1 MIANRGLHILLQ
13 LGPVLRV
20 HCMKESFEADRGR
33 CWNTQHLWGIA
44 APLLL
49 TGNKVPVPNC
59 NVRGSK
65 RDAVAVFGL
74 LALLIESCQLG
85 QRIPTR
91 QERQRNNCAE
101 HRFTKQGVSQLHAT
115 AQQEHVHVVQE
126 GAGNNADQSCHA
138 EPRYAAR
145 DSKHHA
151 PRPLKLR
158 LAVWRQHTD
167 PVLVSPSA
175 RFVCTCYE
183 RRRIRNVGNSE
194 TSKDERFLGKP
205 STRHQKGRESVAAI
219 LSLAGMAELADAL
232 DLGSSAERRAGSSP
246 VPGTTHFDRFFIPRP
261 KFGPHRKHR
270 QREYRGGEPNPN
282 QLSF

>member
-101 HRFTKQGVSQLHAT
+101 RVRSYTNSHIRTPIPPALILRRCT
-115 AQQEHVHVVQE
+115 A
-126 GAGNNADQSCHA
+126 C
-138 EPRYAAR
+138 R
-145 DSKHHA
+145 
-151 PRPLKLR
+151 
-158 LAVWRQHTD
+158 
-167 PVLVSPSA
+167 
-175 RFVCTCYE
+175 
-183 RRRIRNVGNSE
+183 
-194 TSKDERFLGKP
+194 
-205 STRHQKGRESVAAI
+205 
-219 LSLAGMAELADAL
+219 
-232 DLGSSAERRAGSSP
+232 
-246 VPGTTHFDRFFIPRP
+246 
-261 KFGPHRKHR
+261 
-270 QREYRGGEPNPN
+270 
-282 QLSF
+282 